1 MIEAQSRF
9 RSTMSERGKNQGPDA
24 CRSWIETEDVKL
36 VRFLREE
43 RSIEDRE

>member
-9 RSTMSERGKNQGPDA
+9 RPTVSERFKNQGPDA
-24 CRSWIETEDVKL
+24 CRSWIETEYVKL
-36 VRFLREE
+36 GRFLREE